1 MMKRTLISLSI
12 LLLWMQGFE
21 SRACTNYIVTRGAS
35 TDGSVMVSYSADSHV
50 LYGELYHW
58 SAGVWPAGTMID
70 IYEWDTGDYLGQ
82 IEQAPQTYNVIGNMN
97 EWQVTIG
104 ETTFGGLDELGRQPG
119 AIMDY
124 GSLIYVTLQRA
135 RNAREAIKIMA
146 ELVEKYGYY
155 SSGESFS
162 IADPNEAWIL
172 EMIGKGKEITVNMK
186 ALAKEGAQI
195 QKALKPLNGKT
206 FYSDEA
212 FLEALGKTAGEAFAK
227 EHGKRLISIL
237 EKGVKGA
244 VWVALRIPDG
254 MVSGHANQAR
264 ITTFPLENGVTSIS
278 SKNLDKISDP
288 SVECVYAHDVI
299 SFAKQRGYIN
309 DKVTDQAFSFSD
321 TYAPVSFGGARFCE
335 IRVWSMFNKVHS
347 GMNQYWEYVK
357 GHIEHDPVTGYASN
371 RMPLWIKPEKKISVR
386 DVMDFM
392 RDHLEGTELDM
403 RLDLGAGPY
412 GNPYRWRPLT
422 FKVDGQEYLNERATA
437 TQQTGFSFVA
447 QMRSWL
453 PREIGGIFWFSVD
466 DADFT
471 VYYPV
476 YCSSTRAAD
485 KFARGYGKMMEF
497 KDDAAFWV
505 FNQVSNFGYTRYSD
519 IHPEVRRMQDK
530 LENFYIDFTPSVD
543 AYALKL
549 YNIDKEKAI
558 EFLTDYSVN
567 TGNNLVMQW
576 KDFYAYLFTKYMDGN
591 IKVKDGNRQNPK
603 VSQPGYGEKW
613 YRKIVE
619 DTGDKLRVKGS
630 AH

>member
-1 MMKRTLISLSI
+1 MIKKI
-12 LLLWMQGFE
+12 LAVLFVWMLMAGIQ
-21 SRACTNYIVTRGAS
+21 SQACTNYIVTKGAS
-35 TDGSVMVSYSADSHV
+35 TDGSVFVSYSADSHV

-58 SAGVWPAGTMID
+58 SAGTWPAGSMID
-70 IYEWDTGDYLGQ
+70 IYEWDTGEYLGK
-82 IEQAPQTYNVIGNMN
+82 IEQAPVTYNVIGNMN
-97 EWQVTIG
+97 EFQVTIG
-104 ETTFGGLDELGRQPG
+104 ETTFGGLDDLGSQPG

-135 RNAREAIKIMA
+135 RSAREAIKIMV

-162 IADPNEAWIL
+162 IADANEAWIL
-172 EMIGKGKEITVNMK
+172 EMIGKGKEIRVDMK
-186 ALAKEGAQI
+186 LLAKEGKDI
-195 QKALKPLNGKT
+195 QKALKPLAGKI
-206 FYSDEA
+206 FYSDEK
-212 FLEALGKTAGEAFAK
+212 FLEALENTAGKDFVK
-227 EHGKRLISIL
+227 EHGKRLIGL
-237 EKGVKGA
+237 FEKGVKGA

-264 ITTFPLENGVTSIS
+264 ITTFPLENGRTSIS
-278 SKNLDKISDP
+278 SKNLDKIFDP

-299 SFAKQRGYIN
+299 SFARQRGYI
-309 DKVTDQAFSFSD
+309 KPTVTDEKFSFSD

-335 IRVWSMFNKVHS
+335 IRVWSMFNKVN
-347 GMNQYWEYVK
+347 GEMNKYWEYVK
-357 GHIEHDPVTGYASN
+357 GNIEHDPVTGYASN

-386 DVMDFM
+386 DVMDYM

-466 DADFT
+466 DAALT

-505 FNQVSNFGYTRYSD
+505 FNQVSNFVYTRYSD
-519 IHPEVRRMQDK
+519 MQPEVRTMQDK
-530 LENFYIDFTPSVD
+530 LELFYIDFTPNID

-549 YNIDKEKAI
+549 YETDKNKAV

-576 KDFYAYLFTKYMDGN
+576 KDFYAHLFTKYMDGN
-591 IKVKDGNRQNPK
+591 IKVKDGNQQNPK
-603 VSQPGYGEKW
+603 VRQPGYGEKW

-619 DTGDKLRVKGS
+619 DTGDKLKVKGS